1 MCASRQ
7 KSTTVTC
14 NVASSLATTSPT
26 GERLV
31 NRFPMMIVIVDNKK
45 IARWLRR
52 AIGVSMRSVRYLTP
66 QYILYGVYLTE
77 SFKGEI
83 LLIHNHIVFSFGS

>member
-31 NRFPMMIVIVDNKK
+31 NRFPMMIVIVDNFIAK
-45 IARWLRR
+45 ITKNIMVICVL
-52 AIGVSMRSVRYLTP
+52 
-66 QYILYGVYLTE
+66 
-77 SFKGEI
+77 
-83 LLIHNHIVFSFGS
+83 